1 MAIIVTKMVQAANE
15 LGQLTLLYPDFCLVK
30 EQFCPDDDDNTFV
43 SIGLGGGT
51 EITKTELMTRA
62 LDIHK
67 RHPFQIITES
77 EEGSDNPPTIT
88 DRTDAEVETMVN
100 EWCTEK
106 NVS

>member
-1 MAIIVTKMVQAANE
+1 MAIIVTKMVQGANE
-15 LGQLTLLYPDFCLVK
+15 LGQLTLSYPDFCLVK
-30 EQFCPDDDDNTFV
+30 QQFCPDDDDNTFV

-51 EITKTELMTRA
+51 EITKAELMTRA

-88 DRTDAEVETMVN
+88 DRTDTEVETMIN
-100 EWCTEK
+100 DWCTEK